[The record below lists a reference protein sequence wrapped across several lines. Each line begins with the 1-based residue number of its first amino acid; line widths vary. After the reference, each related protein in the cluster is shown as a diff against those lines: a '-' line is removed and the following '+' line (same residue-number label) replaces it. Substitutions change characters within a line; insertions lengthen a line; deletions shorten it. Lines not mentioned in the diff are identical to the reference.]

1 MELQKVGHNLMT
13 EPPAYYLY
21 MVSPKVDS
29 GFSILC
35 YGQTQINFSA
45 NPIYLYISQMRKAK
59 DVDSKPAPVTES
71 VTST

>member
-1 MELQKVGHNLMT
+1 
-13 EPPAYYLY
+13 
-21 MVSPKVDS
+21 MVRPKVDS
-29 GFSILC
+29 GFSIIC
-35 YGQTQINFSA
+35 YGQTQINYSA